1 MCIRDRFWTAQCGHN
16 LQILG
21 DPAAGDAVVAR
32 GEAVRLYLR
41 DGVLVG
47 AVCLDQ
53 PRDFATARRLMG
65 KTLIA
70 ETAGDPAIDLR
81 KAAA

>member
-1 MCIRDRFWTAQCGHN
+1 MS
-16 LQILG
+16 
-21 DPAAGDAVVAR
+21 R

-65 KTLIA
+65 KVLVE
-70 ETAGDPAIDLR
+70 ETASDPATDLR

>member
-1 MCIRDRFWTAQCGHN
+1 MSR
-16 LQILG
+16 G
-21 DPAAGDAVVAR
+21 D
-32 GEAVRLYLR
+32 AVRLYLR

-70 ETAGDPAIDLR
+70 ETASDPATDLR
-81 KAAA
+81 KAVAT

>member
-1 MCIRDRFWTAQCGHN
+1 M
-16 LQILG
+16 
-21 DPAAGDAVVAR
+21 AR
-32 GEAVRLYLR
+32 GEAVRLYLS

-70 ETAGDPAIDLR
+70 ETAGDPATDLR